1 MGRNGKAIDWNVEWI
16 YENFPKYRLITELHK
31 AYCQECFEVGLG
43 AFKSWFRR
51 NKIHSNFSWTEEQLE
66 WLKNNYPYNPVR
78 DTTEEFNRLFGT
90 NKNVQSIRAKACV
103 LGLHLTEEA
112 RSKSYIT
119 PNHAEIG
126 DIHKDPS
133 GYMYIK
139 SESGKWMLYHR
150 YIYEKHFG
158 EIPEGYIVI
167 FLDSNIENFN
177 PENLAIVSLKTN
189 ALMNGFKFRTECAE
203 ITRAGLLCCELYE
216 LISD

>member
-31 AYCQECFEVGLG
+31 AYCQECSEVGLG

-139 SESGKWMLYHR
+139 SESGKWILYHR
-150 YIYEKHFG
+150 YIYEKYFG

-189 ALMNGFKFRTECAE
+189 ALMNGFKFRTECAD

>member
-1 MGRNGKAIDWNVEWI
+1 M
-16 YENFPKYRLITELHK
+16 HK

-90 NKNVQSIRAKACV
+90 NKNVQSIRSKACV

-126 DIHKDPS
+126 DTHKDPS

-167 FLDSNIENFN
+167 FLDSDIENFN